1 MAIPGSY
8 VLILRLANELT
19 GSDVDHHPAGMRIA
33 VVLGLLVLAFVP
45 ATGTADGP
53 PQLVGTDGPGFTIDL
68 TDANGRHVDT
78 LVAGQYQL
86 LVHDLSDIH
95 NWALG
100 SQTTN
105 TRILQTDV
113 PFVGDQTFT
122 LTLIPGRY
130 AYACSAH
137 PFDMNGT
144 FVVVPPAVTTKSLSA
159 KVDARTAT
167 MSVKQTAAGHYRIT
181 VRDSSKTRNFH
192 LVGPGVNRHTT
203 KAFKGTVTWTLD
215 LGAGTYRFGSDP
227 RLTGRLAVS

>member
-1 MAIPGSY
+1 
-8 VLILRLANELT
+8 
-19 GSDVDHHPAGMRIA
+19 MRAA
-33 VVLGLLVLAFVP
+33 VVLGLIALAFVP
-45 ATGTADGP
+45 ATSVAGGL
-53 PQLVGTDGPGFTIDL
+53 PQLIGTDGPGFTIDL
-68 TDANGRHVDT
+68 TDANGKHVDT
-78 LVAGQYQL
+78 LVAGKYEL

-122 LTLIPGRY
+122 VDLTPGRY

-137 PFDMNGT
+137 PDTMNGT
-144 FVVVPPAVTTKSLSA
+144 FIVVPPAVTTKALSA

-167 MSVKQTAAGHYRIT
+167 MSVKRTAAGRYRIT
-181 VRDSSKTRNFH
+181 VRDSSRTRNFH

-203 KAFKGTVTWTLD
+203 KAFTGTVTWTLD
-215 LGAGTYRFGSDP
+215 LGAGIYRFGSDP
-227 RLTGRLAVS
+227 KLTGRLTVN

>member
-1 MAIPGSY
+1 
-8 VLILRLANELT
+8 V
-19 GSDVDHHPAGMRIA
+19 RIA
-33 VVLGLLVLAFVP
+33 VLLGLVTLALALVP
-45 ATGTADGP
+45 ATGTADGLP
-53 PQLVGTDGPGFTIDL
+53 MLIATDGPGFTIDL
-68 TDANGRHVDT
+68 TEANGKHVDT

-122 LTLIPGRY
+122 VTFTPGRY

-137 PFDMNGT
+137 FETMNGT
-144 FVVVPPAVTTKSLSA
+144 FVVVPPTVTTKTLSGTVDAKTARLSA
-159 KVDARTAT
+159 TRA
-167 MSVKQTAAGHYRIT
+167 SAGAYKLTI
-181 VRDSSKTRNFH
+181 RDRSKTRNFH
-192 LVGPGVNRHTT
+192 LTGPGVNRKTT
-203 KAFKGTVTWTLD
+203 RAFTGTVTWALT

-227 RLTGRLAVS
+227 NLTGRLTVS

>member
-1 MAIPGSY
+1 MRVAVI
-8 VLILRLANELT
+8 
-19 GSDVDHHPAGMRIA
+19 AGFL
-33 VVLGLLVLAFVP
+33 VVLGLVP
-45 ATGTADGP
+45 ATGAADGN
-53 PQLVGTDGPGFTIDL
+53 PQLVGTVGPGFTIGL
-68 TDANGRHVDT
+68 TDANGKPVDT

-122 LTLIPGRY
+122 VDLTPGRY

-137 PFDMNGT
+137 FETMSGT
-144 FVVVPPAVTTKSLSA
+144 FVVVPPAVATKAISA
-159 KVDARTAT
+159 KVDARRAT
-167 MSVKQTAAGHYRIT
+167 MSVKQTAAGRYRIT
-181 VRDSSKTRNFH
+181 VRDASKTRNFH
-192 LVGPGVNRHTT
+192 LVGPGVNRRTT

-227 RLTGRLAVS
+227 KLTGRLTVR

>member
-1 MAIPGSY
+1 
-8 VLILRLANELT
+8 
-19 GSDVDHHPAGMRIA
+19 MRTA
-33 VVLGLLVLAFVP
+33 VVLGLLVFTLVP
-45 ATGTADGP
+45 ATGTADGL

-68 TDANGRHVDT
+68 TDANGKHVDT

-86 LVHDLSDIH
+86 VVHDLSDIH

-105 TRILQTDV
+105 TRIVQTEV

-122 LTLIPGRY
+122 LTLTPGRY

-137 PFDMNGT
+137 FETMNGT
-144 FVVVPPAVTTKSLSA
+144 FVVVPPTVTTKVLSA
-159 KVDARTAT
+159 KVDTRTAT
-167 MSVKQTAAGHYRIT
+167 MSVKQTAAGHYRVT
-181 VRDSSKTRNFH
+181 VRDTSKTRNFH

-203 KAFKGTVTWTLD
+203 KAFTGTVTWTLD

-227 RLTGRLAVS
+227 KLTGKLTVG

>member
-1 MAIPGSY
+1 
-8 VLILRLANELT
+8 
-19 GSDVDHHPAGMRIA
+19 MRAA
-33 VVLGLLVLAFVP
+33 VVLGLIALAFVP
-45 ATGTADGP
+45 ATSVAGGL
-53 PQLVGTDGPGFTIDL
+53 PQLIGTDGPGFTIDL
-68 TDANGRHVDT
+68 TNANGKHVDT
-78 LVAGQYQL
+78 LVAGKYEL

-122 LTLIPGRY
+122 VDLTPGRY

-137 PFDMNGT
+137 PDTMNGT
-144 FVVVPPAVTTKSLSA
+144 FIVVPPAVTTKALSA

-167 MSVKQTAAGHYRIT
+167 MSVKRTAAGRYRIT
-181 VRDSSKTRNFH
+181 VRDTSRTRNFH

-203 KAFKGTVTWTLD
+203 KAFTGTVTWTLD
-215 LGAGTYRFGSDP
+215 LGAGIYRFGSDP
-227 RLTGRLAVS
+227 KLTGRLTVN